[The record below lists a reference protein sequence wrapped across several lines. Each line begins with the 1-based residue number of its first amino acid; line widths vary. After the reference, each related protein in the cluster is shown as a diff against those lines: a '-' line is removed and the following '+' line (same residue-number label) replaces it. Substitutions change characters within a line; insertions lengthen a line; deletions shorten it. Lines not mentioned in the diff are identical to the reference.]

1 MTGARGAP
9 PPSRL
14 KQALQST
21 WGSRNCGNPYWGT
34 PIWNRRR
41 ACRPFEPAEK
51 RAGDASIKGDVIAL
65 PPGAAQPISA
75 LSHLERLV
83 HPSHEHPPR
92 ERIFNVP
99 VVVLSLLAA
108 MGLVHAVSELVLNT
122 KQVNA
127 FLEMFAFAPARYDL
141 LILRQYPW
149 TRGWGAA
156 VWTFVTY
163 AFIHGNLM
171 HLGFNAVWLLAFGT
185 PVARRFGPLRFL
197 IFFLFGAAAGA
208 AFHLAVHSGDNLPM
222 VGASAAISGAM
233 AAAMRFAFQ
242 RGGPLSQL
250 GSFRGDNEAAY
261 RVPAPPLSVM
271 LREPR
276 LIVFLIV
283 WFGVNLLFGL
293 GIVSVPGESD
303 MPIAWEAHIGGFLAG
318 LLSFALFDPVQADAS
333 SEESIE
339 A

>member
-1 MTGARGAP
+1 
-9 PPSRL
+9 
-14 KQALQST
+14 
-21 WGSRNCGNPYWGT
+21 
-34 PIWNRRR
+34 
-41 ACRPFEPAEK
+41 
-51 RAGDASIKGDVIAL
+51 VH
-65 PPGAAQPISA
+65 PPG
-75 LSHLERLV
+75 
-83 HPSHEHPPR
+83 EHPPR

-108 MGLVHAVSELVLNT
+108 MALVHALMTLVLSAD
-122 KQVNA
+122 QA
-127 FLEMFAFAPARYDL
+127 SDFLVLFAFVPAR
-141 LILRQYPW
+141 
-149 TRGWGAA
+149 
-156 VWTFVTY
+156 Y

-171 HLGFNAVWLLAFGT
+171 HLGFNGVWLLAFGT

-197 IFFLFGAAAGA
+197 IFFLVSAAVGA
-208 AFHLAVHSGDNLPM
+208 AFHLLVHSGERLPM

-242 RGGPLSQL
+242 RGGPL
-250 GSFRGDNEAAY
+250 GPFRRDDDEAAY
-261 RVPAPPLSVM
+261 RVPATSLSVL

-293 GIVSVPGESD
+293 GIVTLPGESD

-318 LLSFALFDPVQADAS
+318 LVSFALFDPVQDDAS
-333 SEESIE
+333 SEESIG

>member
-1 MTGARGAP
+1 VDP
-9 PPSRL
+9 PR
-14 KQALQST
+14 
-21 WGSRNCGNPYWGT
+21 
-34 PIWNRRR
+34 
-41 ACRPFEPAEK
+41 
-51 RAGDASIKGDVIAL
+51 
-65 PPGAAQPISA
+65 
-75 LSHLERLV
+75 
-83 HPSHEHPPR
+83 EHPPR

-108 MGLVHAVSELVLNT
+108 MGLVHALMTLVLSLD
-122 KQVNA
+122 QSSD
-127 FLEMFAFAPARYDL
+127 FLVLFAFVPARYDL
-141 LILRQYPW
+141 KLLSELWWVP
-149 TRGWGAA
+149 GWGAA
-156 VWTFVTY
+156 VWTFLTY

-171 HLGFNAVWLLAFGT
+171 HLGFNGVWLLAFGT

-197 IFFLFGAAAGA
+197 IFFLASAAVGA
-208 AFHLAVHSGDNLPM
+208 AFHLAVHSGERLPM

-242 RGGPLSQL
+242 RGGPL
-250 GSFRGDNEAAY
+250 GPFRRDDEAAY
-261 RVPAPPLSVM
+261 RVPATPLSVL

-293 GIVSVPGESD
+293 GIVSLPGESD

-318 LLSFALFDPVQADAS
+318 LVSFALFDPVQADAS
-333 SEESIE
+333 SEESIG

>member
-1 MTGARGAP
+1 
-9 PPSRL
+9 
-14 KQALQST
+14 
-21 WGSRNCGNPYWGT
+21 
-34 PIWNRRR
+34 
-41 ACRPFEPAEK
+41 
-51 RAGDASIKGDVIAL
+51 
-65 PPGAAQPISA
+65 
-75 LSHLERLV
+75 V
-83 HPSHEHPPR
+83 HPPREHPTR

-99 VVVLSLLAA
+99 VVVISLLAA
-108 MGLVHAVSELVLNT
+108 MGLVHALMTLVLSAD
-122 KQVNA
+122 QASDFLVLLA
-127 FLEMFAFAPARYDL
+127 FVPARYDL
-141 LILRQYPW
+141 QVLHQFPW
-149 TRGWGAA
+149 ALGWGAA
-156 VWTFVTY
+156 VWTFLSY

-171 HLGFNAVWLLAFGT
+171 HLGFNGVWLLAFGT

-197 IFFLFGAAAGA
+197 IFFLLSAAVGAAL
-208 AFHLAVHSGDNLPM
+208 HLAVHSGERLPM

-242 RGGPLSQL
+242 RGGPLGPL
-250 GSFRGDNEAAY
+250 RRDEEAAY

-293 GIVSVPGESD
+293 EIVSLPGEGD

-318 LLSFALFDPVQADAS
+318 LVSFALFDPVQADAS
-333 SEESIE
+333 SEESIG

>member
-1 MTGARGAP
+1 LGRSG
-9 PPSRL
+9 
-14 KQALQST
+14 
-21 WGSRNCGNPYWGT
+21 
-34 PIWNRRR
+34 
-41 ACRPFEPAEK
+41 ACRPFKPAE

-75 LSHLERLV
+75 LAHLERLV
-83 HPSHEHPPR
+83 HPPREHPPR

-99 VVVLSLLAA
+99 VVVLSLLAV
-108 MGLVHAVSELVLNT
+108 MGLVHALMTLVLSAD
-122 KQVNA
+122 QSSD
-127 FLEMFAFAPARYDL
+127 FLVLFAFVPGRYDL
-141 LILRQYPW
+141 KLLSQLWWVP
-149 TRGWGAA
+149 GWGAA
-156 VWTFVTY
+156 VWTFLTY

-171 HLGFNAVWLLAFGT
+171 HLGFNGVWLLAFGT

-197 IFFLFGAAAGA
+197 IFFLLSAAVGAAL
-208 AFHLAVHSGDNLPM
+208 HLAVHSGERLPM

-242 RGGPLSQL
+242 RGGPLGPL
-250 GSFRGDNEAAY
+250 RRDEEAAY

-293 GIVSVPGESD
+293 EIVSLPGEGD

-318 LLSFALFDPVQADAS
+318 LVSFALFDPVQADAS